1 MQWEASLARGDGQC
15 RRTGLDYGPG
25 PGVPS
30 DDCADARADGGGC
43 GAGTG
48 MAATF
53 ERLSEAAAAHD
64 TSELNDIATLSWWQ
78 SGQAQPVAP
87 LTGG

>member
-1 MQWEASLARGDGQC
+1 
-15 RRTGLDYGPG
+15 
-25 PGVPS
+25 
-30 DDCADARADGGGC
+30 
-43 GAGTG
+43 